1 MVKLVLIMQSSGQ
14 DLVSFKM
21 MMSYFIKA
29 NDVFCLPR
37 TNAFFQITMAPL
49 EKIINVILFVILF
62 LPIVLLYGLIF
73 RWEESM

>member
-1 MVKLVLIMQSSGQ
+1 MAKLFLIMQSSGQ
-14 DLVSFKM
+14 NLVSFKM
-21 MMSYFIKA
+21 MMSSFIKA

-37 TNAFFQITMAPL
+37 IQITMAPL
-49 EKIINVILFVILF
+49 EKIINVILFAILF